1 MSDSARR
8 IGAIRAMVVAH
19 MRASYR
25 EPGGLFWT
33 YGFPILLS
41 LVLGLAFRSRAP
53 EPAHVGVLLAPSA
66 PNVAEVVEKLSRGG
80 EVLAQALPAD
90 QAERALR
97 TGKVDTLVVVHP
109 DGTVTYRFDPTRP
122 EARLAHALADR
133 ELQRASGAKPEIPTK
148 DEIVTEVGARYID
161 FLLPG
166 LLGLGL
172 MSTGL
177 WGIGFALADMRAKKL
192 LKRIVA
198 TPMRRSDFLAS
209 FLLVR
214 VVLLGIEIPP
224 LLLFARLLFSISVR
238 GSPLAFLVV
247 ILLGALLFA
256 TLGLLLASR
265 ADNPQI
271 VSGLINVISF
281 PMYLGSGVFFS
292 AARFPERVQPILR
305 ALPLTALNDAL
316 RAIMIDGAGFSEVA
330 RPILVLSAWTAIFFA
345 LAVRLFKFR

>member
-1 MSDSARR
+1 
-8 IGAIRAMVVAH
+8 MVVAH

-53 EPAHVGVLLAPSA
+53 EPPEVAVVSA
-66 PNVAEVVEKLSRGG
+66 PAAEDVAAKIRQSG
-80 EVLAQALPAD
+80 EVKARVVSQEAG
-90 QAERALR
+90 ERALR
-97 TGKVDTLVVVHP
+97 TGKVDTLVVPTQGAGP
-109 DGTVTYRFDPTRP
+109 DGVEVTTVTYRFDPTRS

-133 ELQRASGAKPEIPTK
+133 ELQRASGSKAEVKTK

-177 WGIGFALADMRAKKL
+177 WGIGFSLSDMRAKKL

-214 VVLLGIEIPP
+214 VLLLFVEVPP
-224 LLLFARLLFSISVR
+224 LLLFAKLLFSITVR
-238 GSPLAFLVV
+238 GSPLAFFLVV
-247 ILLGALLFA
+247 LLGALLFA
-256 TLGLLLASR
+256 TLGLLIASR
-265 ADNPQI
+265 AENPQI

-292 AARFPERVQPILR
+292 SARFPERVQPVLR

-316 RAIMIDGAGFSEVA
+316 RAIMIDGAGLSAVT
-330 RPILVLSAWTAIFFA
+330 RPLVVLAAWTALFFG
-345 LAVRLFKFR
+345 LSVRLFKFR

>member
-1 MSDSARR
+1 MSDRARR
-8 IGAIRAMVVAH
+8 VRAIRAMVVSH

-53 EPAHVGVLLAPSA
+53 EPSHVAVVEGPSA
-66 PNVAEVVEKLSRGG
+66 SAFVEKLSRGTDVVA
-80 EVLAQALPAD
+80 ETLPPAE
-90 QAERALR
+90 AERALR
-97 TGKVDTLVVVHP
+97 TGKVDTLVVP
-109 DGTVTYRFDPTRP
+109 DASGGVTYRFDPTRP

-133 ELQRASGAKPEIPTK
+133 ELQRASGAKSELATK
-148 DEIVTEVGARYID
+148 DELVTEVGARYID

-177 WGIGFALADMRAKKL
+177 WGIGFALSDMRAKKL

-209 FLLVR
+209 FLIVR
-214 VVLLGIEIPP
+214 IVLLFVEIPP
-224 LLLFARLLFSISVR
+224 LLIFARLLFSISVR
-238 GSPLAFLVV
+238 GSPLAFFVV

-265 ADNPQI
+265 SENPQI

-292 AARFPERVQPILR
+292 AARFPARVQPILR
-305 ALPLTALNDAL
+305 VLPLTALNDAL
-316 RAIMIDGAGFSEVA
+316 RAIMIDGAGFAEVW
-330 RPILVLSAWTAIFFA
+330 RPVLVLVFWTTLFFA
-345 LAVRLFKFR
+345 LAMKLFRFR